1 MGLEVS
7 ALRPDEAEAA
17 YQLRVRTFTAD
28 QAGTFDPG
36 SPYVPDDRRLAAR
49 VDGRLVGQL
58 GVWPFRQ
65 VFGGREVPMGGV
77 GGVAIAADQRGR
89 GAGSAL
95 LAAALE
101 LMRERGDVI
110 SSLYPATVAP
120 YRAWGWALAGTHDVR
135 RVDTRTLTTVPA
147 PRTDVVVR
155 PGTEDDLPACR
166 ELARR
171 VAATE
176 PGGLVAPDRWYA
188 RRLEVG
194 PEESDGD
201 GLDVAVRDGDVVGFA
216 SWGREDRGGFGWHLD
231 VNLVVGLDADVDRAL
246 WRQLG
251 SWWSVAPTAGLV
263 SWPTDPLVVDLPE
276 LDTTVGLQEYWMTRL
291 VDLPGAIAARG
302 FPPDL
307 DVSVPLHVH
316 DRRLSDN
323 DGAFVLEVQDGNGAA
338 TPGGAGRVT
347 VDVHDLAAMYTG
359 FTSARVLARRGGLQ
373 GATTEDVDALASTFD
388 APTPWMREYF

>member
-1 MGLEVS
+1 MAVEVS
-7 ALRPDEAEAA
+7 PLRPDEAEAA

-28 QAGTFDPG
+28 QEGTFDPS
-36 SPYVPDDRRLAAR
+36 SPYVPADRRLAAR

-65 VFGGREVPMGGV
+65 VFGGAQVPMGGV

-89 GAGSAL
+89 GVGSAL
-95 LAAALE
+95 LSAGLD

-135 RVDTRTLTTVPA
+135 RVDTRSLTTVPA
-147 PRTDVVVR
+147 PASDVVTR

-166 ELARR
+166 DLARR

-188 RRLEVG
+188 RRLETG
-194 PEESDGD
+194 PEDSDGD
-201 GLDVAVRDGDVVGFA
+201 GLDVAVRDGEVVGFA

-231 VNLVVGLDADVDRAL
+231 VNLVVGLDADVERAL

-251 SWWSVAPTAGLV
+251 SWWSVAPTTGLV

-291 VDLPGAIAARG
+291 VDVAGAMAARG
-302 FPPDL
+302 FPPGL
-307 DVSVPLHVH
+307 DVTVPLRVH
-316 DRRLSDN
+316 DRRLPAN
-323 DGAFVLEVQDGNGAA
+323 DGAWVLEVRDGRGAMTA
-338 TPGGAGRVT
+338 GGDGRVE
-347 VDVHDLAAMYTG
+347 VDVHDLAALYTG
-359 FTSARVLARRGGLQ
+359 FTPARVLARRGGLR
-373 GATTEDVDALASTFD
+373 GATDGDVTALGWAF
-388 APTPWMREYF
+388 AGPTPWMREYF